1 MIRISLQILII
12 IWWLGAATA
21 TGALLTHVYG
31 HYLIIGIV
39 GWTTIIAT
47 TTLIVYELKKIKEE
61 DKKKSSAEKKIK

>member
-31 HYLIIGIV
+31 HYLIIGII
-39 GWTTIIAT
+39 GWTTIIIT
-47 TTLIVYELKKIKEE
+47 TTLIVYEIKKIKEE